1 MNEYPSFKV
10 AAMHVSPAFM
20 DTAKTIEKACSLIR
34 EAAENGAAL
43 VAFPETF
50 VPAFPL
56 WSALRAPIHNH
67 DWFRRLAA
75 QAIRVPGPEII
86 QVAAAAKRYGVIDSL
101 GINELSDTSDGCIW
115 NTNLLIGNDGALI
128 NHHRK
133 LVPTF
138 WEKLVWANG
147 DGAGLRVNQ
156 TALGRIGMLIC
167 GENTNPLA
175 RFALMAQGEQLHIS
189 SFPPVW
195 PAHDPREAGAYDVS
209 DAIRIRVRNH
219 AFEGKLFNVV
229 ASAFL
234 DKAMLDGLCEGDA
247 EMRRILSDSP
257 RGISMVVGPT
267 GVPVGEEFQN
277 AEGILYA
284 DVDLAA
290 TIEPRQLQDVTGYYN
305 RFDVFSFT
313 VNRTANRP
321 AIFVDSNIPPEFNL
335 EQSER
340 SRQSGFADLQS
351 KQGTLNRNEIPST

>member
-10 AAMHVSPAFM
+10 AAMHVSPVFM
-20 DTAKTIEKACSLIR
+20 DTAKTIEKVCSLIR
-34 EAAENGAAL
+34 EAAQSGASL
-43 VAFPETF
+43 IAFPETF

-67 DWFRRLAA
+67 GWFRRLAA
-75 QAIRVPGPEII
+75 QAVRVPGPEIS
-86 QVAAAAKRYGVIDSL
+86 QVAATAKKYGVIVSL

-115 NTNLLIGNDGALI
+115 NANLLIGEDGTIL

-175 RFALMAQGEQLHIS
+175 RFALMAQGEQLHVS
-189 SFPPVW
+189 SFPPIW

-234 DKAMLDGLCEGDA
+234 DKVTLDGLSQADTDLA
-247 EMRRILSDSP
+247 RILSDSP

-267 GVPVGEEFQN
+267 GVPIGHEFQQ

-290 TIEPRQLQDVTGYYN
+290 TIEPRQLQDVAGYYN
-305 RFDVFSFT
+305 RFDVFNL
-313 VNRTANRP
+313 VINRARNRP
-321 AIFVDSNIPPEFNL
+321 AMFLEPNAVSGADCKPLSAHDSE
-335 EQSER
+335 EWQSNNKKT
-340 SRQSGFADLQS
+340 
-351 KQGTLNRNEIPST
+351 KQR